1 MPQLR
6 RYAPFVLALA
16 LIGALA
22 PAPTAWKAHRR
33 GIHHFLY
40 AASFFYER
48 TPRSQ
53 WATDLRAYRAMGIN
67 TIDLYI
73 PWNFQEPRPGDFD
86 FTGRTNPR
94 RDVRGLF
101 ALLAA
106 DGFRII
112 VRPGPVIRNEWRN
125 GGYPAWL
132 LVRKSYHMPL
142 HDILQGRYPATATFQ
157 NAHADAAAK
166 EWLANKGHLAAVHH
180 WFHALFVAIAPWS
193 NDVEAVALDDDQGA
207 YIDNDT
213 WPAPHWHAYIR
224 WLKRAVRRE
233 IGPNVPLFINTYQ
246 SKVPAAAGVWAWG
259 NWYQSDAF
267 RIGTH
272 DLAQLIF
279 STALLQTEAHRAVM
293 QSEFQA
299 GWLQGANESSPRPAA
314 PENTTIALHQ
324 LLQLG
329 ARAIVNFPVQD
340 TMNPAGWEA
349 PWANALY
356 AWDAA
361 LSVGGARQARYRP
374 TADFGTLVRRVGAR
388 RLARLHPDANLAVAW
403 PVSAYPSRDIDN
415 ARVGAFAA
423 ATIRAFMQC
432 RALALTCRAVDLR
445 FAAPG
450 TLARYRA
457 LVLPPIADESG
468 MLPAVRARLERY
480 RRHGALIPSP
490 QAARAHG
497 ISPTNGGIEDATLL
511 VSPDRRS
518 ALFDAFNLAR
528 TSRALPKVALALG
541 TARVSI
547 PARILPAG
555 GACDWRID
563 RVNASS
569 ARVAWVLC
577 TAPLPALRPM
587 NADNDLHALV
597 AAIRSD
603 GTPTYVLRNP
613 RLRLIVSA
621 DAGARSFV
629 LEDRLRKQN
638 LATSI
643 GLFRDDVASPP
654 PPSKRDYIAAFTHP
668 FEAGTFNRPYRCEDR
683 SSAAA
688 QVLICRYRAPDLAA
702 TPVDFTKTFI
712 LDPRRAL
719 LRVLL
724 KCSSR
729 CVSID
734 AFTAASDERLR
745 TIGGDLLSVK
755 SPAGTRLVA
764 LRYRGHAEID
774 ISLPGA
780 P

>member
-1 MPQLR
+1 MPSLR
-6 RYAPFVLALA
+6 RYAAVALSIA
-16 LIGALA
+16 FLGVLA
-22 PAPTAWKAHRR
+22 PAPKGWRAHRR
-33 GIHHFLY
+33 GIRHFLY
-40 AASFFYER
+40 AASFFYAR

-53 WATDLRAYRAMGIN
+53 WAAALRAYRAMGIN

-94 RDVRGLF
+94 RDLRGLF
-101 ALLAA
+101 ALIVA

-132 LVRKSYHMPL
+132 LVRRAYRMPL
-142 HDILQGRYPATATFQ
+142 HDILQGRYPATATLQ
-157 NAHADAAAK
+157 NAHADDAAK
-166 EWLANKGHLAAVHH
+166 EWLANADHLRAVHR
-180 WFHALFVAIAPWS
+180 WFHALFAAIAPWS
-193 NDVEAVALDDDQGA
+193 NSVAAVALDDDQGA

-224 WLKRAVRRE
+224 WLQATVRGE
-233 IGPNVPLFINTYQ
+233 IGPNVPLFVNTYQ
-246 SKVPAAAGVWAWG
+246 SKVPAAIGVWAWG
-259 NWYQSDAF
+259 NWYQSDAY

-279 STALLQTEAHRAVM
+279 STALLQTQPHRAVM

-299 GWLQGANESSPRPAA
+299 GWLQGANETHPRPAA

-329 ARAIVNFPVQD
+329 AHAIVNFPVQD

-361 LSVGGARQARYRP
+361 LSIGGVRQARYAP
-374 TADFGTLVRRVGAR
+374 TADFGALVQKVGAR
-388 RLARLHPDANLAVAW
+388 QLARLRPDANLAIAW
-403 PVSAYPSRDIDN
+403 PVSAYPPGNVDN
-415 ARVGAFAA
+415 ARIAAFAA

-457 LVLPPIADESG
+457 LVLPPIADEAG
-468 MLPAVRARLERY
+468 MLPAVRARLARY
-480 RRHGALIPSP
+480 RRHGALVRSP
-490 QAARAHG
+490 RAARARG
-497 ISPTNGGIEDATLL
+497 IAPTNGGIEDATLL
-511 VSPDRRS
+511 LGPHRRR
-518 ALFDAFNLAR
+518 ALFDQFNLEKAP
-528 TSRALPKVALALG
+528 RATPRVTLAIG
-541 TARVSI
+541 PAQVTI
-547 PARILPAG
+547 PAHSLAAG
-555 GACDWRID
+555 AACDWRID
-563 RVNASS
+563 RVAPSRAHVS
-569 ARVAWVLC
+569 WVLC
-577 TAPLPALRPM
+577 TPPLPPAQPM

-603 GTPTYVLRNP
+603 GTPTYVLRNA
-613 RLRLIVSA
+613 RLRVIVSA

-629 LEDRLRKQN
+629 LEDRRSKRN

-643 GLFRDDVASPP
+643 GLFRDDVASPL

-668 FEAGTFNRPYRCEDR
+668 FEAGTFNRRYRCVDR
-683 SSAAA
+683 SGAAA
-688 QVLICRYRAPDLAA
+688 QILTCRYRAPDLGAN
-702 TPVDFTKTFI
+702 PVDFTKTFI
-712 LDPRRAL
+712 LDPQRAS

-724 KCSSR
+724 ECSTR
-729 CVSID
+729 CVSIS
-734 AFTAASDERLR
+734 AFTAGGGERIR
-745 TIGGDLLSVK
+745 TIGGDPLVIPSPPGSRLLE
-755 SPAGTRLVA
+755 

-774 ISLPGA
+774 IGLPGA

>member
-1 MPQLR
+1 MSPLR
-6 RYAPFVLALA
+6 RYAAVALSIA

-22 PAPTAWKAHRR
+22 PARQGWADHRR

-40 AASFFYER
+40 AASFFYAR

-53 WATDLRAYRAMGIN
+53 WAADLRAYRAMGIN

-73 PWNFQEPRPGDFD
+73 PWNFQEPRPGEFD

-101 ALLAA
+101 ALIVA

-132 LVRKSYHMPL
+132 LVGNAYRMPL
-142 HDILQGRYPATATFQ
+142 HDILQGRYPATATLQ
-157 NAHADAAAK
+157 NAHADDAAK
-166 EWLANKGHLAAVHH
+166 EWLANAEHLRAVHR
-180 WFHALFVAIAPWS
+180 WFRALFTAIAPWS
-193 NDVEAVALDDDQGA
+193 NSVAAVALDDDQGA

-224 WLKRAVRRE
+224 WLKAAVRDE
-233 IGPNVPLFINTYQ
+233 IGPNVPLFVNTYQ
-246 SKVPAAAGVWAWG
+246 SKVPAAIGAWAWG
-259 NWYQSDAF
+259 NWYQSDAY

-279 STALLQTEAHRAVM
+279 STALLQTQPHRAVM

-299 GWLQGANESSPRPAA
+299 GWLQGAGETHPRPAA

-329 ARAIVNFPVQD
+329 AHAIVNFPVQD

-361 LSVGGARQARYRP
+361 LSLGGVRQARYAP
-374 TADFGTLVRRVGAR
+374 TADFGRLVKKVGAR
-388 RLARLHPDANLAVAW
+388 RLARLRPDANLAIAW
-403 PVSAYPSRDIDN
+403 PPSAYPPGSVDN
-415 ARVGAFAA
+415 ARFAAFAA

-445 FAAPG
+445 FAAPR

-457 LVLPPIADESG
+457 LVLPRIAYETG
-468 MLPAVRARLERY
+468 MLATVRARLARY
-480 RRHGALIPSP
+480 RRHGALVASP
-490 QAARAHG
+490 RAARTLG
-497 ISPTNGGIEDATLL
+497 VSPTNGGTEDATLL
-511 VSPDRRS
+511 LGPRRRS
-518 ALFDAFNLAR
+518 ALFDQFNLAKAP
-528 TSRALPKVALALG
+528 RAIPQLTLAIGSAQVTIPAHAIAAGAACDWHIERVAPSK
-541 TARVSI
+541 ARVS
-547 PARILPAG
+547 
-555 GACDWRID
+555 
-563 RVNASS
+563 
-569 ARVAWVLC
+569 WVLC
-577 TAPLPALRPM
+577 TPPLPRTPAM
-587 NADNDLHALV
+587 NADDDLHALV

-603 GTPTYVLRNP
+603 GTPTYVLRNA

-629 LEDRLRKQN
+629 LEDRRRKTN

-643 GLFRDDVASPP
+643 GLFRDDVATPL
-654 PPSKRDYIAAFTHP
+654 PPSKRDYIAPFTHP
-668 FEAGTFNRPYRCEDR
+668 FEAGTFNRRYRCVDR
-683 SSAAA
+683 SVPAA
-688 QVLICRYRAPDLAA
+688 QILTCRYRAPDLAA
-702 TPVDFTKTFI
+702 KPVDFTKTFI

-724 KCSSR
+724 QCSAR
-729 CVSID
+729 CVSIN
-734 AFTAASDERLR
+734 AFTADGDERIR
-745 TIGGDLLSVK
+745 TIGGDPIAVP
-755 SPAGTRLVA
+755 SPAGSRLLK
-764 LRYRGHAEID
+764 LRYRRHAEID

-780 P
+780 R

>member
-1 MPQLR
+1 MPSLR
-6 RYAPFVLALA
+6 RYASLVLSLA

-22 PAPTAWKAHRR
+22 PPPSGWQAHRR

-53 WATDLRAYRAMGIN
+53 WAADLRAYRGMGIN

-73 PWNFQEPRPGDFD
+73 PWNFQEPRPGAFD
-86 FTGRTNPR
+86 FSGHTNPR
-94 RDVRGLF
+94 RNVRALF
-101 ALLAA
+101 ALIAA

-112 VRPGPVIRNEWRN
+112 VRPGPLIRNEWRN

-132 LVRKSYHMPL
+132 LVRKSYRMPL

-157 NAHADAAAK
+157 NAHADAAAQ
-166 EWLANKGHLAAVHH
+166 EWLANKGHLAAVHR
-180 WFHALFVAIAPWS
+180 WFHALFEAIAPWS
-193 NDVEAVALDDDQGA
+193 KDVEAVALDDDQGA

-224 WLKRAVRRE
+224 WLERAVRRE

-272 DLAQLIF
+272 DIAQLIF
-279 STALLQTEAHRAVM
+279 STALLQTEPHRAVM

-299 GWLQGANESSPRPAA
+299 GWLQGANETSPRPAA

-329 ARAIVNFPVQD
+329 AHAIVDFPVQD

-361 LSVGGARQARYRP
+361 LSVGGSRQARYAP
-374 TADFGTLVRRVGAR
+374 TADFGALVEKEGAR
-388 RLARLHPDANLAVAW
+388 RLARLRPDANIAVAW
-403 PVSAYPSRDIDN
+403 PVSAYPPHDVNN
-415 ARVGAFAA
+415 ARVAAFAA

-432 RALALTCRAVDLR
+432 RSLALTCRAVDLR

-457 LVLPPIADESG
+457 LVLPRIADEAG
-468 MLPAVRARLERY
+468 MLPEIRARLERY
-480 RRHGALIPSP
+480 RRRGALVPSP
-490 QAARAHG
+490 RAARAHG
-497 ISPTNGGIEDATLL
+497 IEPTNGGIEDATLL
-511 VSPDRRS
+511 LSPHRRS
-518 ALFDAFNLAR
+518 ALFDAFDLAQTPR
-528 TSRALPKVALALG
+528 VLPNVTLALG
-541 TARVSI
+541 SARVTI
-547 PARILPAG
+547 PARSIPAG
-555 GACDWRID
+555 GACDWRLD
-563 RVNASS
+563 RANASS
-569 ARVAWVLC
+569 ARVAWMLC

-603 GTPTYVLRNP
+603 GTPTYVLHNA

-629 LEDRLRKQN
+629 LEDRRHKRN

-643 GLFRDDVASPP
+643 GLFRDDIASPP

-688 QVLICRYRAPDLAA
+688 QVVICRYRAPDLAA

-712 LDPRRAL
+712 LDPRRAR

-724 KCSSR
+724 QCTSR

-734 AFTAASDERLR
+734 AFASGGAERIR
-745 TIGGDLLSVK
+745 TIGGDLVTIP
-755 SPAGTRLVA
+755 SPAGSRIVE
-764 LRYRGHAEID
+764 LRYRRHAEID